1 MDPTTSTT
9 TSTTTITG
17 YGASWCADCRR
28 AQAFLDQHHVPYT
41 WVDLEEHP
49 EAREIVERYNDG
61 KRVIPTIV
69 LPDGSVVSEPS
80 NEKLAEK
87 LGLPLAADP
96 EPEGRA
102 RKLIIIGS
110 GPAGYTAALYAAR
123 ANLHP
128 LVYAGYLAGGQLTL
142 TTDVDNYP
150 GFQDG
155 IMGPM
160 LMAEMRAQ
168 AERFGAE
175 IRDRDVTAVD
185 FSRRPFKVVSED
197 EEEYAEAVIVA
208 TGASAK
214 WLGVPGEEQFR
225 GLGVSSCAT
234 CDGFFFRGKR
244 IVVVGGGDVA
254 MEEAIFLSRFA
265 SELTVIHRRDT
276 LRASKTMQQRAL
288 ANPKIHFVF
297 DTVVD
302 EVLGETDAA
311 TGISR
316 VTGVQARNV
325 KTGEQRVLG
334 TDAVFVAIGHEPN
347 TAIFQGQLPLD
358 EREYAQSTDPVG
370 TATAIDGVFV
380 AGDVRDHRYRQAV
393 TAAGDGCKAAMDAER
408 WLEEHGVAVDH
419 TGEVY
424 GGPVEALQVSAPAA
438 G

>member
-1 MDPTTSTT
+1 MTISTP
-9 TSTTTITG
+9 TITG
-17 YGASWCADCRR
+17 YGATWCADCRR

-41 WVDLEEHP
+41 WVDLEDHP
-49 EAREIVERYNDG
+49 EAQEIVERYNGG

-69 LPDGSVVSEPS
+69 LPDGSTLSEPS
-80 NEKLAEK
+80 NEELAAK
-87 LGLPLAADP
+87 LGLPLTPDH

-128 LVYAGYLAGGQLTL
+128 LVYAGYLSGGQLTL
-142 TTDVDNYP
+142 TTEVDNYP
-150 GFQDG
+150 GFQEG
-155 IMGPM
+155 VMGPA

-175 IRDRDVTAVD
+175 MRDRDVTEVD

-197 EEEYAEAVIVA
+197 EEEYADAVIVA

-214 WLGVPGEEQFR
+214 WLGIPGEEKFR
-225 GLGVSSCAT
+225 GYGVSSCAT
-234 CDGFFFRGKR
+234 CDGFFFRDKR
-244 IVVVGGGDVA
+244 IVVVGGGDTA

-265 SELTVIHRRDT
+265 SELTVIHRRDA
-276 LRASKTMQQRAL
+276 LRASKAMQQRARSN
-288 ANPKIHFVF
+288 ARIRFVF
-297 DTVVD
+297 NTVVE
-302 EVLGETDAA
+302 EVLGDTDSA
-311 TGISR
+311 TGVSK
-316 VTGVQARNV
+316 VTGVRTRNV
-325 KTGEQRVLG
+325 TTGEESVLG

-347 TAIFQGQLPLD
+347 TAIFRGQLLLD
-358 EREYAQSTDPVG
+358 EAGYAVAVDPAG
-370 TATAIDGVFV
+370 TATAIDGLFV

-408 WLEEHGVAVDH
+408 WLEEHGVPVDH

-424 GGPVEALQVSAPAA
+424 AGPVETLYASSPAA

>member
-1 MDPTTSTT
+1 MTTSTP
-9 TSTTTITG
+9 TITG

-28 AQAFLDQHHVPYT
+28 VRAFLDQHHVPYT
-41 WVDLEEHP
+41 WTDLEEHP
-49 EAREIVERYNDG
+49 EAQEVVERYNDG
-61 KRVIPTIV
+61 KRSIPTIV
-69 LPDGSVVSEPS
+69 LGDGSVLSEPS
-80 NEKLAEK
+80 NAELATK
-87 LGLPLAADP
+87 LGLPLVAEPDAD
-96 EPEGRA
+96 EKV

-123 ANLHP
+123 ASLRP
-128 LVYAGYLAGGQLTL
+128 LVYTGYVHGGQLTL
-142 TTDVDNYP
+142 TTDVENYP

-155 IMGPM
+155 IMGPA

-175 IRDRDVTAVD
+175 MRDRDVSAVD
-185 FSRRPFKVVSED
+185 FSRRPFRVVSEG

-214 WLGVPGEEQFR
+214 WLGIPGEEQYR
-225 GLGVSSCAT
+225 GFGVSSCAT

-276 LRASKTMQQRAL
+276 LRASKAMQQRAL
-288 ANPKIHFVF
+288 ANPKIRFVY

-311 TGISR
+311 TGTSR
-316 VTGVQARNV
+316 VTGVRVRNV
-325 KTGEQRVLG
+325 KTGQQEIQG
-334 TDAVFVAIGHEPN
+334 TDAMFVAIGHQPN

-358 EREYAQSTDPVG
+358 EREYALSVDPAG
-370 TATAIDGVFV
+370 TATAVDGVFV

-408 WLEEHGVAVDH
+408 WLEEHGVSVDH

-424 GGPVEALQVSAPAA
+424 AGPIEAIT
-438 G
+438 GTRTT

>member
-1 MDPTTSTT
+1 MTTSTP
-9 TSTTTITG
+9 TITG

-28 AQAFLDQHHVPYT
+28 VRAFLDQHHVPYT
-41 WVDLEEHP
+41 WTDLEEHP
-49 EAREIVERYNDG
+49 EAQEVVERYNDG
-61 KRVIPTIV
+61 KRSIPTIV
-69 LPDGSVVSEPS
+69 LGDGSVLSEPS
-80 NEKLAEK
+80 NAELATK
-87 LGLPLAADP
+87 LGLPLVAEPDAD
-96 EPEGRA
+96 EKV

-123 ANLHP
+123 ASLRP
-128 LVYAGYLAGGQLTL
+128 LVYTGYVHGGQLTL
-142 TTDVDNYP
+142 TTDVENYP

-155 IMGPM
+155 IMGPA

-175 IRDRDVTAVD
+175 MRDRDVSAVD
-185 FSRRPFKVVSED
+185 FSRRPFRVVSEG

-214 WLGVPGEEQFR
+214 WLGIPGEEQYR
-225 GLGVSSCAT
+225 GFGVSSCAT

-276 LRASKTMQQRAL
+276 LRASKAMQQRAL
-288 ANPKIHFVF
+288 ANPKIRFVY

-311 TGISR
+311 TGTSR
-316 VTGVQARNV
+316 VTGVQVRNV
-325 KTGEQRVLG
+325 KTGQQEIQG
-334 TDAVFVAIGHEPN
+334 TDAMFVAIGHQPN

-358 EREYAQSTDPVG
+358 EREYALSVDPAG
-370 TATAIDGVFV
+370 TATAVDGVFV

-408 WLEEHGVAVDH
+408 WLEEHGVSVDH

-424 GGPVEALQVSAPAA
+424 AGPIEAIT
-438 G
+438 GTRTT

>member
-1 MDPTTSTT
+1 MASSPP
-9 TSTTTITG
+9 TITG

-28 AQAFLDQHHVPYT
+28 ARAFLDHHRVPYT

-49 EAREIVERYNDG
+49 EAQEIVERYNDG
-61 KRVIPTIV
+61 KRIIPTI
-69 LPDGSVVSEPS
+69 LLGDGSVLVEPS
-80 NEKLAEK
+80 NAELAAK
-87 LGLPLAADP
+87 LGLPLVA
-96 EPEGRA
+96 EPEADERV

-123 ANLHP
+123 ANLRP
-128 LVYAGYLAGGQLTL
+128 LVYAGYLHGGQLTL
-142 TTDVDNYP
+142 TTEVENYP

-155 IMGPM
+155 IMGPA

-175 IRDRDVTAVD
+175 MRDQDVTAVN

-208 TGASAK
+208 TGAAAK

-225 GLGVSSCAT
+225 GYGVSSCAT

-276 LRASKTMQQRAL
+276 LRASKAMQQRAQ
-288 ANPKIHFVF
+288 AIPAIRFVF

-302 EVLGETDAA
+302 EVLGETD
-311 TGISR
+311 TSTR
-316 VTGVQARNV
+316 TSSVTGVRVRNV
-325 KTGEQRVLG
+325 KTGEQQILG
-334 TDAVFVAIGHEPN
+334 TDAVFVAIGHQPN
-347 TAIFQGQLPLD
+347 TAIFQGQLALD
-358 EREYAQSTDPVG
+358 EREYALSIDPAG
-370 TATAIDGVFV
+370 TATAVDGVFV

-408 WLEEHGVAVDH
+408 WLEEHGVSVDH

-424 GGPVEALQVSAPAA
+424 AGPVEAIAGAPAH
-438 G
+438 